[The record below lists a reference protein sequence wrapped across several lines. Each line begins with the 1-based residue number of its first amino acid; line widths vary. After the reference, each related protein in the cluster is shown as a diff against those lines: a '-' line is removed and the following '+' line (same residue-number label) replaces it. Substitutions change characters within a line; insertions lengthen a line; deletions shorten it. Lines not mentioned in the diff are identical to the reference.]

1 MFTLPK
7 AFSRGPEK
15 SLGGVGYLA
24 VLECVVLLF
33 PQPALPPVG
42 KLLLEEVA
50 LLNDVFPLESEGL
63 VLSEGALPA
72 WLCSRSVTRKTAD
85 WQELSHLGEG

>member
-7 AFSRGPEK
+7 AFSRGPEE
-15 SLGGVGYLA
+15 SLGGVEHLA

-42 KLLLEEVA
+42 RLLLEGVA
-50 LLNDVFPLESEGL
+50 LLNDFFPLESKGSVPSERGHSRHGC
-63 VLSEGALPA
+63 VLGML
-72 WLCSRSVTRKTAD
+72 LGKQLTGRS
-85 WQELSHLGEG
+85 

>member
-1 MFTLPK
+1 MCCLT
-7 AFSRGPEK
+7 
-15 SLGGVGYLA
+15 V
-24 VLECVVLLF
+24 

-42 KLLLEEVA
+42 KLLLEGVA